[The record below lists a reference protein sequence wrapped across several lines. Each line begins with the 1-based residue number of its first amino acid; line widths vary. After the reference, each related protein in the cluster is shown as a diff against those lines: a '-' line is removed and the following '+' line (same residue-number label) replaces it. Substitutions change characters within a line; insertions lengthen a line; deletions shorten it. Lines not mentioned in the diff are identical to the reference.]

1 MGSVLQVCSQRCQNW
16 ACRYPGRPMKPN
28 PCEHCGEL
36 LSQPTA
42 GTGGVLAAVPDA
54 GQPADA
60 GGSPGR
66 GVRAGVLAGPVS
78 AEDVRR
84 GTSSLTSGKFREM
97 LGGSPSW
104 RFSPVKPAL
113 NRCNEKRK
121 GPRKTRLGSRRGGA
135 LGTSNA
141 AAAGTGAQ
149 GFTAAGQVFFAV
161 FFASRRFR

>member
-1 MGSVLQVCSQRCQNW
+1 MS
-16 ACRYPGRPMKPN
+16 
-28 PCEHCGEL
+28 EL
-36 LSQPTA
+36 GVPVSRSADEAEPVRALRRAAVPA
-42 GTGGVLAAVPDA
+42 YGGTGGVLAAVPDA

-97 LGGSPSW
+97 QGCSPYW

-121 GPRKTRLGSRRGGA
+121 GPRKTRLGVCAVGRFSARSATACSGHARLCPLHIGA
-135 LGTSNA
+135 YFFC
-141 AAAGTGAQ
+141 GAD
-149 GFTAAGQVFFAV
+149 
-161 FFASRRFR
+161 S